1 MIHYIKNI
9 TMVLSW
15 GDFHPHPPQGH
26 LSMSG
31 DIFICR
37 TESGM
42 PWHLASQGGCLIL
55 CNTQNSPKTKNHAA
69 QTVTSEF
76 QNPGIREQ

>member
-1 MIHYIKNI
+1 
-9 TMVLSW
+9 MVLSW
-15 GDFHPHPPQGH
+15 GDFHPPPPQGH

-31 DIFICR
+31 DIFICC
-37 TESGM
+37 TEK
-42 PWHLASQGGCLIL
+42 WDALASSKPRRLLNTPQWTSH
-55 CNTQNSPKTKNHAA
+55 NTQDSPKAKNHAV